1 MNFIEMELGGLAIGY
16 SLQKACSGAAVFNL
30 PSSQV
35 SITTHKVCNC
45 IGTLRTRQSRGKAGV
60 TP

>member
-30 PSSQV
+30 P
-35 SITTHKVCNC
+35 
-45 IGTLRTRQSRGKAGV
+45 
-60 TP
+60 